1 MTETLHP
8 QVETLMRRFSRE
20 LAQISPS
27 DDLDA
32 RIGALVAGN
41 RPARQI
47 IPTRKQRWLPRWA
60 AAAAAGV
67 AAFAILLGVFIG
79 VKLERSAQQA
89 AAADATHEPAWPP
102 ADFSM
107 WPADSV
113 ALQIPAEYSSS
124 GTLVAVDPKAK
135 ATGKR
140 YWIDVVVSNDGTL
153 RIEKVVPADA
163 ANKENQG
170 SRDGITLQSQ

>member
-1 MTETLHP
+1 MTQTLHP
-8 QVETLMRRFSRE
+8 QVETLMRHFSRE

-41 RPARQI
+41 QPARQI
-47 IPTRKQRWLPRWA
+47 IPARRSHRLPRW
-60 AAAAAGV
+60 AAAAGV
-67 AAFAILLGVFIG
+67 AAFAIVLGVFMG
-79 VKLERSAQQA
+79 VKLERSAQRQA
-89 AAADATHEPAWPP
+89 AAADSTHESAWPP

-140 YWIDVVVSNDGTL
+140 YWIDVIVSNDGTL
-153 RIEKVVPADA
+153 RIEKVVPAELA
-163 ANKENQG
+163 KNQNKG
-170 SRDGITLQSQ
+170 SRDGITLQTQ

>member
-1 MTETLHP
+1 MTQTLHP

-47 IPTRKQRWLPRWA
+47 IPTRRSRQLPRWA
-60 AAAAAGV
+60 AAAAV
-67 AAFAILLGVFIG
+67 AAFAIILGVFIG
-79 VKLERSAQQA
+79 VKLERNAQQQA
-89 AAADATHEPAWPP
+89 TAADATHEPAWLP

-140 YWIDVVVSNDGTL
+140 YWIDVIVSNDGSL
-153 RIEKVVPADA
+153 RIEKVVPAEA
-163 ANKENQG
+163 TKNQNEG
-170 SRDGITLQSQ
+170 SRDGITLQTQ